1 MKKSDIDATVQWAAT
16 ELGVEEQDSLWKTNV
31 ACTFLIFDLL
41 DDAIENFRLALEL
54 DKANWDAHYRLAD
67 IYQQEARY
75 DSAIE
80 ALAYPMQEFRDN
92 EALVAEHRSV
102 YYLMT
107 TLLGHCY
114 EKKSEYNKAIE
125 LYQAELRRDPEA
137 WELVEALMNALRA
150 GKKYDQLMNF
160 IEELSNDWIDGF
172 GGSRLTK
179 MSHELATSSTYH
191 SIFFEAAKATD
202 NLPLVIKAYENAIDR
217 AKADPIDQED
227 IDRIYLVNRLSH
239 HYGVLLFYSDTK
251 DGREEAVRLW
261 EQNLRDTN
269 GKTDFWP
276 EVIRYQSRER
286 LCLAYL
292 QNAKTAE
299 LDAEVAKNNVGKLA
313 DLCINLI
320 YGGLFSI
327 LNADPRLI
335 LGRGFH
341 LLQQEEEAMASLR
354 GQVKIALDLLSDD
367 DPGNDWQ
374 GYEMLA
380 TVLMYIDDD
389 LNAQAAWSLIR
400 PYDEP
405 KAILGGR
412 LFAHGPLSKFCA
424 GNCGHQ
430 WWFADAIYVC
440 RDCLDVCFDKKCW
453 ELVKTKRAVFPVCD
467 HRHDF
472 LYVPEW
478 KVDGQQHVKP
488 GMVKVGDTIVPIDE
502 WLTAIRTKWGLVHP
516 TICGVVKYDFKAEKP
531 DELEAKTG
539 EAITIIAISS
549 PEWFVA
555 KPIGRLG
562 GVGLIPVSFVE
573 VRDMATGQ
581 TIADP
586 KEAVRRA
593 GVSSVEELKV
603 YGLMPSVIPQ
613 T

>member
-1 MKKSDIDATVQWAAT
+1 
-16 ELGVEEQDSLWKTNV
+16 
-31 ACTFLIFDLL
+31 
-41 DDAIENFRLALEL
+41 
-54 DKANWDAHYRLAD
+54 
-67 IYQQEARY
+67 
-75 DSAIE
+75 
-80 ALAYPMQEFRDN
+80 MQEFRDN
-92 EALVAEHRSV
+92 EVLVAEHRFM
-102 YYLMT
+102 YYSMT
-107 TLLGHCY
+107 ILLGHCY
-114 EKKSEYNKAIE
+114 KQKLEYDKAIE

-137 WELVEALMNALRA
+137 WDLAEALMNVLRA
-150 GKKYDQLMNF
+150 GKKYVQLMNF

-179 MSHELATSSTYH
+179 MSHELAYSWTYH
-191 SIFFEAAKATD
+191 DVLFEAAKATD
-202 NLPLVIKAYENAIDR
+202 NLSLVIKAYENTIDR
-217 AKADPIDQED
+217 AKAGSIDQED
-227 IDRIYLVNRLSH
+227 IDGRYLVKQLSH
-239 HYGVLLFYSDTK
+239 HYGVLLFYSDAK

-261 EQNLRDTN
+261 EQNLRDTS
-269 GKTDFWP
+269 GKTGVWP
-276 EVIRYQSRER
+276 EMIQYRSRER

-292 QNAKTAE
+292 QNAKIAE
-299 LDAEVAKNNVGKLA
+299 LDAEVAKNNMGKLA
-313 DLCINLI
+313 DLCISPI
-320 YGGLFSI
+320 CGDLFST
-327 LNADPRLI
+327 LDADPKLI
-335 LGRGFH
+335 LGRVFH

-367 DPGNDWQ
+367 DPSNDWQ
-374 GYEMLA
+374 GYEKLA

-389 LNAQAAWSLIR
+389 LNAQAAWSLIQ

-412 LFAHGPLSKFCA
+412 LFARGPLNKYCVGS
-424 GNCGHQ
+424 CGHQ
-430 WWFADAIYVC
+430 WEFADAIYVC

-502 WLTAIRTKWGLVHP
+502 WLTAIRTTWGLVNP
-516 TICGVVKYDFKAEKP
+516 TICGIVQYDFKAEKP
-531 DELEAKTG
+531 DELEAKAG

-555 KPIGRLG
+555 KPIGRPG
-562 GVGLIPVSFVE
+562 GAGLIPVSIVE
-573 VRDMATGQ
+573 VRDMTTGQ

-593 GVSSVEELKV
+593 GVSSVEELKL